1 MIGWSVLSNDLLDYV
16 HFRAVCTYWRS
27 ATPCPRGHGLY
38 PGHGKLHG
46 YVRFF
51 NLSTGAFARVHLDP
65 FFKNH
70 CVLDSVDGVLL
81 LQRDE
86 DTAVRLL
93 HPFTGDV
100 AEFSPLST
108 LLPFVPLHLDAE
120 TEAGKWRYLRR
131 VLAASISVGADGT
144 VSVMM
149 MLHEVTRVAFAKSG
163 DEQWRVSMWE
173 CDRYYMPM
181 AFQGKIY
188 AMNRPIP
195 GGDDISVFQIDP
207 PQMVSGSFR
216 PPPPPKLITTFE
228 VPGCYQLVECD
239 SEILVMMATRNLTS
253 SPTQFSVYRLADLVQ
268 GRVAPVTSVGG
279 NAIFY
284 ASRSSSVSC
293 NAFPAIVGDTVV
305 FYDGT
310 KNFCPVHYHL
320 GGGTWSKAA
329 EGWSGANIVPSP
341 CTIIHHIFT
350 LLLPCAVVSWC
361 FVFVF
366 PAIYIYIYIYIWK
379 IYSTLKCSYSHVQK
393 LFHIYTL
400 LKEVNTS
407 KRCCTVLYKV
417 SKLVR
422 IAIKSLVLAWSVL
435 S

>member
-1 MIGWSVLSNDLLDYV
+1 MSSSSARRKRPPATTPCSSNRRSRRTVTDPEPNPSSPWASLHQDLVAMIGWSVLSNDLLDYV

-27 ATPCPRGHGLY
+27 ATPCPRFHPRRWMMLPEGHGLY

-149 MLHEVTRVAFAKSG
+149 TLHEVTRVAFAKSG

-173 CDRYYMPM
+173 CDR
-181 AFQGKIY
+181 F
-188 AMNRPIP
+188 
-195 GGDDISVFQIDP
+195 F
-207 PQMVSGSFR
+207 F
-216 PPPPPKLITTFE
+216 
-228 VPGCYQLVECD
+228 
-239 SEILVMMATRNLTS
+239 
-253 SPTQFSVYRLADLVQ
+253 
-268 GRVAPVTSVGG
+268 
-279 NAIFY
+279 
-284 ASRSSSVSC
+284 
-293 NAFPAIVGDTVV
+293 
-305 FYDGT
+305 
-310 KNFCPVHYHL
+310 
-320 GGGTWSKAA
+320 
-329 EGWSGANIVPSP
+329 
-341 CTIIHHIFT
+341 
-350 LLLPCAVVSWC
+350 
-361 FVFVF
+361 
-366 PAIYIYIYIYIWK
+366 
-379 IYSTLKCSYSHVQK
+379 
-393 LFHIYTL
+393 
-400 LKEVNTS
+400 
-407 KRCCTVLYKV
+407 
-417 SKLVR
+417 
-422 IAIKSLVLAWSVL
+422 
-435 S
+435 